1 MESIDPKVMAAIS
14 AAIGAYLEE
23 EAAAAM
29 AAQAAAA
36 AAAPPFAAV
45 NLWAIAGRMDMT
57 LQRRSWQMRM
67 Y

>member
-36 AAAPPFAAV
+36 APPFATV
-45 NLWAIAGRMDMT
+45 NLWAIAGRVETMA
-57 LQRRSWQMRM
+57 QRRSWQMRM

>member
-1 MESIDPKVMAAIS
+1 MAAIS

-23 EAAAAM
+23 EAAATM
-29 AAQAAAA
+29 AAQAAS
-36 AAAPPFAAV
+36 AAPPFATV
-45 NLWAIAGRMDMT
+45 NLWAIAGRMDTM